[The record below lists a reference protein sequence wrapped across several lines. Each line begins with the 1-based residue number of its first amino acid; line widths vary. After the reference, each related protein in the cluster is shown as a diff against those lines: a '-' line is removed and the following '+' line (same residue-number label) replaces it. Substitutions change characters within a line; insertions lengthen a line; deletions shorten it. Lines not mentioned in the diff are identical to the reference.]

1 MLGTLRK
8 HSQSVIIYV
17 LFGIIIVVFVFT
29 FNMGTGDSGCGQGG
43 SASPSSELVEVGD
56 QTIDT
61 AMLYMGLALTLDP
74 PQPGRM
80 FDPRAFQEDMMYRS
94 TRFFRFRGDPA
105 YMLFNPDPRAVSDVK
120 ARKVVDDL
128 EETLLVSE
136 EALKMGLRVAPEEIR
151 DRILAEFT
159 DPSTGKFRKDSYQNF
174 VRYGLRSSLGRF
186 EDFVRREIL
195 REKMIGLVTAPV
207 VVTEREAR
215 EAAIRSQSVRS
226 YEFLEVAPALL
237 AKAMRPT
244 VEEAQAWLATNEAAA
259 RKHFDENE
267 ASFQVAEGYD
277 LHVVKYAAASRRV
290 LATIEDAET
299 RRTLAASRTEARS
312 RAEAAIAELSGL
324 PADGQVA
331 GIERLA
337 RAGSD
342 EPTTKERGGRFET
355 ALDASAVSALL
366 DPAVAQALV
375 GMQPR
380 TMSGVI
386 EGDAG
391 FFVVFLNGVRPAQVR
406 TFDDV
411 KVSIAQDLIAKQR
424 AEAGADALAADALAR
439 VQAGAGRPLV
449 EIATEVNAPFAPET
463 PVRIGETGEIP
474 EMPGTLSGLATW
486 SPDEVPGIGMAP
498 ELAAALRA
506 LTAEQPVLAGVQRV
520 PDGDG
525 RFVIRLREAKAGEAT
540 PEAIA
545 KVRAE
550 LLPLKRQAAYRD
562 WYDALKAQAASEG
575 RLVEREALA
584 RMVEEELR
592 ARREALEVRTGSGAP
607 VEAAPQGAADGS
619 EG

>member
-159 DPSTGKFRKDSYQNF
+159 DPSTGKFRKESYQNF
-174 VRYGLRSSLGRF
+174 VRYGLRSSMGRF

-244 VEEAQAWLATNEAAA
+244 VEEAQAWLATNEAVA
-259 RKHFDENE
+259 RKHFGENE

-290 LATIEDAET
+290 LATIEDADT

-312 RAEAAIAELSGL
+312 RADAAIAELSGRS
-324 PADGQVA
+324 ADEQVA

-337 RAGSD
+337 RAGSN

-355 ALDASAVSALL
+355 ALDASAVAALL
-366 DPAVAQALV
+366 DPAVAQALG

-391 FFVVFLNGVRPAQVR
+391 FFVVFLNGIRPAQVR

-411 KVSIAQDLIAKQR
+411 KVSIAQDLVAKQR
-424 AEAGADALAADALAR
+424 AEAGADAVAADALAR

-498 ELAAALRA
+498 ELAAALRV
-506 LTAEQPVLAGVQRV
+506 LTAERPVLAGVQRV

-525 RFVIRLREAKAGEAT
+525 RFVIRLREAKTGEAT

-545 KVRAE
+545 KVRNE

-562 WYDALKAQAASEG
+562 WFDALKAQAASEG

-607 VEAAPQGAADGS
+607 IEAVPQGAADGS